1 MGPKCPNEAMAESKP
16 NLYGMEREEL
26 RSVLEPL
33 EVPRFHADQIYRWM
47 YHRRVLDPGGWTDL
61 PKNLR
66 ERLAE
71 RYRIEPGTISGTAG
85 DDDGTIKYRIDL
97 PEGGQ
102 IEAVSMIQDDRTTL
116 CLSSQVGCAL
126 GCTFCLT
133 AKMGLKRNLTAGEIL
148 GQVHLL
154 VEDRDLGDAPC
165 NIVYMGMGEPLH
177 NYDGVTASTRL
188 LTDPSGPG
196 WSRKRLTLSTA
207 GMVPAIIRLAGEPI
221 RPRLAVSLNATTDE
235 VRNRLMPVNRKYP
248 LAVLLDA
255 CRQFSLQSRDPVT
268 FEYVLLAGVND
279 SDGDIRR
286 LARIVRDHHAKLNL
300 IPFNA
305 VPDWLEFESPDDHR
319 VRKIRDTLLDMG
331 IPVSVRWSRGRDARA
346 ACGQLAM
353 L

>member
-1 MGPKCPNEAMAESKP
+1 MGSTCPNEPMPESKP
-16 NLYGMEREEL
+16 NLYGMERQRL
-26 RSVLEPL
+26 AAALTPL
-33 EVPRFHADQIYRWM
+33 GVPGFHAGQIFRWM
-47 YHRRVLDPGGWTDL
+47 YRRRVLDPEQWTDL
-61 PKNLR
+61 PKTLR
-66 ERLAE
+66 ERLSAMF
-71 RYRIEPGTISGTAG
+71 RIEPGALSGTSG

-102 IEAVSMIQDDRTTL
+102 VEAVSMIQDDRVTL

-154 VEDRDLGDAPC
+154 VEDRDLGDRPC

-188 LTDPSGPG
+188 LTDPEAAG
-196 WSRKRLTLSTA
+196 WSRKRITLSTA
-207 GMVPAIIRLAGEPI
+207 GMVPAILRLAAEPV
-221 RPRLAVSLNATTDE
+221 RPRLAVSLNATTDA
-235 VRNRLMPVNRKYP
+235 VRDKLMPVNRKYP
-248 LAVLLDA
+248 LEQLLDA
-255 CRQFSLQSRDPVT
+255 CRQFRRLSRDPLT

-286 LARIVRDHHAKLNL
+286 LAKIVRNHRAKLNL

-305 VPDWLEFESPDDHR
+305 VPGWLEYESPDDDR
-319 VRKIRDTLLDMG
+319 VRKIRDDILELG
-331 IPVSVRWSRGRDARA
+331 ASVSVRWSRGRDARA

>member
-1 MGPKCPNEAMAESKP
+1 
-16 NLYGMEREEL
+16 MEREEL
-26 RSVLEPL
+26 GKVLEPL
-33 EVPRFHADQIYRWM
+33 KVPRFHADQIYRWM
-47 YHRRVLDPGGWTDL
+47 YQRRILDPAGWTDI
-61 PKNLR
+61 PVNLR

-71 RYRIEPGTISGTAG
+71 RYRVEPGGISGTAG
-85 DDDGTIKYRIDL
+85 DDDGTIKYRINL
-97 PEGGQ
+97 PQGGQ
-102 IEAVSMIQDDRTTL
+102 VEAVSMVQDERTTL

-177 NYDGVTASTRL
+177 NYDAVIASTRL

-196 WSRKRLTLSTA
+196 WSRKRMTLSTVGLA
-207 GMVPAIIRLAGEPI
+207 PAIIRLAEEPV

-235 VRNRLMPVNRKYP
+235 IRNRLMPVNRKYP

-255 CRQFSLQSRDPVT
+255 CRQFTRRTNDRVT

-279 SDGDIRR
+279 SAEDIHR
-286 LARIVRDHHAKLNL
+286 LARMARDHRAKLNL

-305 VPDWLEFESPDDHR
+305 VPDWLEFESPDDDR
-319 VRKIRDTLLDMG
+319 VRKIRDDLLDLG
-331 IPVSVRWSRGRDARA
+331 VPVSVRWSRGRDAQA